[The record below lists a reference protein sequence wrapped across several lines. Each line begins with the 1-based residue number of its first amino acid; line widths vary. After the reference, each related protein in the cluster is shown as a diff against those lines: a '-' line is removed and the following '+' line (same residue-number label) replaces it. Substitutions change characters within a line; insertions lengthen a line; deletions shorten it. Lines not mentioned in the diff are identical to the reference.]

1 MPFELQVALRY
12 LLAKRRQVFI
22 SVISLVSTIG
32 VTVGVAALVISMAL
46 MTGLQGELQSKILGS
61 SAHVFVFKPG
71 VGIGIDDY
79 RNEIPKILA
88 VPGVIGA
95 APAVMGKGMIS
106 GSGEPGFIA
115 VKGIDPELEASVTEM
130 AALINDGSL
139 SKLAPGAEDDLPGIV
154 IGKDLAGQVGAM
166 VGDTITITTPEGSLT
181 PMGVMPRQRRF
192 TLVGTFRLGLYDV
205 DSTTGLVGLEPG
217 LRLAGKSRIDH
228 IEVKVADIYDAPR
241 IADLIAD
248 EFGPDYATQDWTDIN
263 QQLYSALMLEKIGM
277 GIGIGLIVMV
287 AALNIVASLILLVM
301 EKTRD
306 IAILKTMGAS
316 SKSITLIFL
325 LQGTIIGVIGTIVGA
340 TAGALTAHFLDTYRV
355 ITIPSD
361 VYQVSYLPFRLL
373 PGDLASV
380 VIGAVVVCF
389 LATLYPSR
397 QAARLDPAQALR
409 YE

>member
-1 MPFELQVALRY
+1 VPFELQVALRY

-22 SVISLVSTIG
+22 SVISLVSTLG
-32 VTVGVAALVISMAL
+32 VTVGVMALVIALAL
-46 MTGLQGELQSKILGS
+46 MTGLQGELQARILGS
-61 SAHVFVFKPG
+61 SAHVFVYKPS
-71 VGIGIDDY
+71 GITDY
-79 RNEIPKILA
+79 REETRKLSQ

-95 APAVMGKGMIS
+95 APAVVAKAMIS
-106 GSGEPGFIA
+106 GLSNGFIE
-115 VKGIDPELEASVTEM
+115 VKGID
-130 AALINDGSL
+130 AALESGVTDLGHAMVEGSL
-139 SKLAPGAEDDLPGIV
+139 DGVRPATDA
-154 IGKDLAGQVGAM
+154 DLAGIVLGVDLARDIGAK
-166 VGDTITITTPEGSLT
+166 VGDTVRVLTPSGTLS
-181 PMGVMPRQRRF
+181 PMGVMPRQRR
-192 TLVGTFRLGLYDV
+192 LKVAGLFRMGLYQV
-205 DSTTGLVGLEPG
+205 DALSGFVDLETGML
-217 LRLAGKSRIDH
+217 LAGTDRVDH
-228 IEVKVADIYDAPR
+228 IEAKIADIYAAQR
-241 IADLIAD
+241 IADQIAGD
-248 EFGPDYATQDWTDIN
+248 FGQDYVTQDWTDIN
-263 QQLYSALMLEKIGM
+263 QQLYSALLLEKIGM
-277 GIGIGLIVMV
+277 GIGIGLIVAV

-340 TAGALTAHFLDTYRV
+340 TAGALTANFLDRYRI

-361 VYQVSYLPFRLL
+361 IYQVSYLPFRLL
-373 PGDLASV
+373 PGDLAAV

>member
-1 MPFELQVALRY
+1 MPFERQVALRY

-22 SVISLVSTIG
+22 SVISLVSTMG
-32 VTVGVAALVISMAL
+32 VTVGVMALVIALAL
-46 MTGLQGELQSKILGS
+46 MTGLQQELQARILGS
-61 SAHVFVFKPG
+61 SAHVFVWKPA
-71 VGIGIDDY
+71 GITDY
-79 RNEIPKILA
+79 HAEVARLRA

-95 APAVMGKGMIS
+95 APAVEGKAMITS
-106 GSGEPGFIA
+106 ASGEGFVM
-115 VKGIDPELEASVTEM
+115 VKGIDPALEPSVTDIGKV
-130 AALINDGSL
+130 LTDGSL
-139 SKLAPGAEDDLPGIV
+139 DHLTPPSEDEFPGIV
-154 IGKDLAGQVGAM
+154 LGKDLAGSLGAM
-166 VGDTITITTPEGSLT
+166 VGDTVTLLTPNGTLS

-192 TLVGTFRLGLYDV
+192 KVVGTFRLGLYEV
-205 DSTTGLVGLEPG
+205 DNGTGLVSLD
-217 LRLAGKSRIDH
+217 AGMRVAGTDRVARI
-228 IEVKVADIYDAPR
+228 ELKVADVYDAPR
-241 IADLIAD
+241 IADQIAAD
-248 EFGPDYATQDWTDIN
+248 FGTEYVTSDWGDLN
-263 QQLYSALMLEKIGM
+263 QQLYSALLLEKIGM

-325 LQGTIIGVIGTIVGA
+325 LQGSIIGVLGTLVGA
-340 TAGALTAHFLDTYRV
+340 ILGTTAAYVLDRYKL

-361 VYQVSYLPFRLL
+361 VYQVSYLPFKLL
-373 PGDLASV
+373 PWDLFTV
-380 VIGAVVVCF
+380 VVVAIFVCF

>member
-22 SVISLVSTIG
+22 SVISLVSTLG
-32 VTVGVAALVISMAL
+32 VTVGVAALVISLAL

-61 SAHVFVFKPG
+61 SAHVFVFKPA
-71 VGIGIDDY
+71 GIEDY
-79 RNEIPKILA
+79 RAEVAKIRA
-88 VPGVIGA
+88 VPGVLGA
-95 APAVMGKGMIS
+95 APAVMGKAMIS
-106 GSGEPGFIA
+106 GMNNDFVA
-115 VKGIDPELEASVTEM
+115 VKGIDPELEPSVTDV
-130 AALINDGSL
+130 AGVLNDGKL
-139 SKLAPGAEDDLPGIV
+139 SDLVPASEDDLPGIV
-154 IGKDLAGQVGAM
+154 LGKDLAGKVGAM
-166 VGDTITITTPEGSLT
+166 LGDTVTLTTSEGSLT

-192 TLVGTFRLGLYDV
+192 KVVGTFRLGLYDI

-217 LRLAGKSRIDH
+217 MRLAGTDRIDH
-228 IEVKVADIYDAPR
+228 IEVKITDIYDAPR
-241 IADLIAD
+241 IADEIAN
-248 EFGPDYATQDWTDIN
+248 EFGPDYVTQDWTDIN

-287 AALNIVASLILLVM
+287 AALNIIASLILLVM

-316 SKSITLIFL
+316 KRSIMLVFL
-325 LQGTIIGVIGTIVGA
+325 LQGTIIGVIGTVVGA
-340 TAGALTAHFLDTYRV
+340 ALGTAIATVLDRYQL
-355 ITIPSD
+355 ISIPSD
-361 VYQVSYLPFRLL
+361 VYQVSYLPFTVL

-380 VIGAVVVCF
+380 IVGAVVVCF
-389 LATLYPSR
+389 VATLYPSR

>member
-22 SVISLVSTIG
+22 SVISLVSTLG
-32 VTVGVAALVISMAL
+32 VTVGVMALVIALAL
-46 MTGLQGELQSKILGS
+46 MTGLQGELQARILGS
-61 SAHVFVFKPG
+61 SAHVYVFKPA
-71 VGIGIDDY
+71 GITDY
-79 RNEIPKILA
+79 RDEVTRLSA

-95 APAVMGKGMIS
+95 APAVMAKAMIS
-106 GSGEPGFIA
+106 GLSDGFIG
-115 VKGIDPELEASVTEM
+115 VKGIDVTMEPRVTDI
-130 AALINDGSL
+130 AAAMQEGSL
-139 SKLAPGAEDDLPGIV
+139 DGLTPASDDELPGIV
-154 IGKDLAGQVGAM
+154 LGQDLAKEIAART
-166 VGDTITITTPEGSLT
+166 GDTVRLLTPSGSLS

-192 TLVGTFRLGLYDV
+192 KVVGVFKMGLYQV
-205 DSTTGLVGLEPG
+205 DAGTGFVDLERAMLLSG
-217 LRLAGKSRIDH
+217 TDRVEH
-228 IEVKVADIYDAPR
+228 IELKVADAYDAPR
-241 IADLIAD
+241 IADQIANN
-248 EFGPDYATQDWTDIN
+248 FGAEYVTQDWSDVN
-263 QQLYSALMLEKIGM
+263 QELYSALLLEKIGM

-316 SKSITLIFL
+316 SRSITLIFL
-325 LQGTIIGVIGTIVGA
+325 LQGSIIGTIG
-340 TAGALTAHFLDTYRV
+340 TITGALGGAALANVLDRYKL

-361 VYQVSYLPFRLL
+361 VYQVSYLPFKLL
-373 PGDLASV
+373 TGDLIL
-380 VIGAVVVCF
+380 VIVGAVLVCF